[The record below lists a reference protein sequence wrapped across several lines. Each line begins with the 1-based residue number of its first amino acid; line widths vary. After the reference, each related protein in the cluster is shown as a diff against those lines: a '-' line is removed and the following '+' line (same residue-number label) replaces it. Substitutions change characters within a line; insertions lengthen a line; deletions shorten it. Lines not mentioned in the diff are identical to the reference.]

1 MLFSKKEKKSKVEV
15 LSNFNKD
22 SELFQKF
29 ITLQN
34 EINVTHDTKVIAV
47 TSIENDLLTAAF
59 ANALALTY
67 AFNDSKTMIIDANM
81 YNPSLNEVLCDSNSS
96 DVCVLENND
105 NKSELSHE
113 TTKVNENLEALCFD
127 KQVYPGNV
135 FKSKVIQDILK
146 KEGSKYEHFIILVPS
161 IKEHKEVS
169 LLKDVLKSIVLVV
182 RKDVTKKKDIY
193 EAISFFREAELP
205 LAKTVIIE

>member
-105 NKSELSHE
+105 NKSELAHE
-113 TTKVNENLEALCFD
+113 TTKVNENLDALCFD

-135 FKSKVIQDILK
+135 FKSKVIQDIIK

>member
-105 NKSELSHE
+105 NKSELAHE
-113 TTKVNENLEALCFD
+113 TTKVNENLDALCFD

-135 FKSKVIQDILK
+135 FKSKVIQEVIK

>member
-105 NKSELSHE
+105 NKSELAHE
-113 TTKVNENLEALCFD
+113 TTKVNENLDALCFD

-135 FKSKVIQDILK
+135 FKSKVIQDVIK

-205 LAKTVIIE
+205 LAKTVISE

>member
-15 LSNFNKD
+15 LSNFSKD

-105 NKSELSHE
+105 NKSELAHE
-113 TTKVNENLEALCFD
+113 TTKVNENLDALCFD

>member
-105 NKSELSHE
+105 NKSELAHE
-113 TTKVNENLEALCFD
+113 TTKVNENLDALCFD

-135 FKSKVIQDILK
+135 FKSKVIQEVIK

-205 LAKTVIIE
+205 LAKTVISE

>member
-15 LSNFNKD
+15 LSNFNKE

-105 NKSELSHE
+105 NKSELAHE
-113 TTKVNENLEALCFD
+113 TTKVNENLDALCFD

-135 FKSKVIQDILK
+135 FKSKVIQDVIK